1 MAVPLAKP
9 RQMRQEDPE
18 RKRRRLRRRFA
29 RVTLRLERADRL
41 RKPRRR
47 TVDIGSPL
55 LVVALIA
62 IAGVAAL
69 ILTSP
74 WPLGLTLRHLAAA
87 PSCALARY
95 VGLAPARHGQP
106 GYWDWHDADM
116 DGWSCASLPGGRDR
130 GFWVLRWW

>member
-1 MAVPLAKP
+1 MAVPLLAP
-9 RQMRQEDPE
+9 RSARQTDPE
-18 RKRRRLRRRFA
+18 WKLRRLRRQYLRVTQRLERVDRLRRLRRRA
-29 RVTLRLERADRL
+29 VGAG
-41 RKPRRR
+41 P
-47 TVDIGSPL
+47 PL

-62 IAGVAAL
+62 LAGFATL

-87 PSCALARY
+87 PSCSLARS
-95 VGLAPARHGQP
+95 VGLAPARHDQP
-106 GYWDWHDADM
+106 VYWDWHDPDL